1 MSTEEIT
8 KVAGQVVSGLQSSP
22 ILLALISLNLIGI
35 AAALWFLNTLASNQ
49 SKRID
54 MILAVCLPPKAGP

>member
-35 AAALWFLNTLASNQ
+35 AAALYFLNTLTANQ
-49 SKRID
+49 AKRID
-54 MILAVCLPPKAGP
+54 MLMAVCLPGLKP